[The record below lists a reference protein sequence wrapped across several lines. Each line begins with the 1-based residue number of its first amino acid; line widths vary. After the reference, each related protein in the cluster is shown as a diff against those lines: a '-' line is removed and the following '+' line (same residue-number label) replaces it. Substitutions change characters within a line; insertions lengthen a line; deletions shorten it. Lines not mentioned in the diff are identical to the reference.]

1 MLQAFRTFW
10 RSSRNL
16 RWSVMV
22 GLSLL
27 LSIALVLMF
36 LLAQATGNREIYERN
51 FERLLVINLVVAVM
65 LFAVISWMAWRVLSR
80 FRRGKFGSRL
90 LLKLAAAFVL
100 VASVPGALIYLVV
113 TALPV
118 LAAMPAG
125 RC

>member
-36 LLAQATGNREIYERN
+36 LLAQATG
-51 FERLLVINLVVAVM
+51 M
-65 LFAVISWMAWRVLSR
+65 
-80 FRRGKFGSRL
+80 
-90 LLKLAAAFVL
+90 
-100 VASVPGALIYLVV
+100 
-113 TALPV
+113 
-118 LAAMPAG
+118 
-125 RC
+125 

>member
-90 LLKLAAAFVL
+90 LLKLAAFEF
-100 VASVPGALIYLVV
+100 G
-113 TALPV
+113 
-118 LAAMPAG
+118 G
-125 RC
+125 RR